1 MADTRKDMDKLCVNT
16 IRMLAVD
23 MVEAANSGHPG
34 MPLGAA
40 GMAYTVFKRHL
51 RFNPANPLWPGR
63 DRLVLSA
70 GHASALLYACLHLF
84 GYDLPMD
91 ELKNFRQWGSKTPG
105 HPEYRE
111 VPGVEA
117 TTGPLGHGFAMG
129 VGMALAQRFLQS
141 TFAKPDLDLMDHY
154 IYALVS
160 DGDLMEGVSCEA
172 ASFAG
177 AHGLGKL
184 VYLYDDNQIT
194 IEGATDITFTE
205 NVSARFAAY
214 GWQVLEVADAMDLDA
229 IDKAIQEAK
238 AETKRPSLIRVHS
251 HIGLDSPKQDSP
263 SAHGEPLG
271 AEGRAKTK
279 AALGWPDK
287 EFYIPEEALEDMRSA
302 VYAGQKLEDA
312 WNQDLETYAGKYAAE
327 GSGLKAWLAGE
338 MPQGWEELA
347 PTFGPDDGPMATRAA
362 SGKVLNAFAA
372 KVGNM
377 VGGSADLS
385 PSNKTWIADS
395 GTMRETGPDC
405 GRNIHFGV
413 REHAM
418 GAMVNGMALHGGV
431 IPYGGTF
438 FVFSDFMRPAMRLA
452 CLMQLKSIFVFTH
465 DSVAVGEDGPTHQ
478 PIEQLM
484 SLRVMPGLK
493 LLRPADANESS
504 LAWKEALA
512 TDGPVAMLFSRQ
524 KLPVLDPKLYPS
536 VVDGLPKGAYVLAE
550 AVGEMKII
558 IIGTGA
564 EVHLAL
570 SAREALQEEG
580 IGCRVVSMPSWD
592 IFLAQD
598 QAYRDRVLP
607 PEMTARVSVE
617 AGSTL
622 GWSEIIGEKGIAVGI
637 DRFGAS
643 APGGQVL
650 KNLGLNVENVV
661 AKAKELLG

>member
-1 MADTRKDMDKLCVNT
+1 MPDTRQDMDKLCVNT

-51 RFNPANPLWPGR
+51 RFNPSNPLWPGR
-63 DRLVLSA
+63 DRFVLSA
-70 GHASALLYACLHLF
+70 GHASALLYAILHLF
-84 GYDLPMD
+84 GYDLPLD
-91 ELKNFRQWGSKTPG
+91 ELKNFRQWGSRTPG

-141 TFAKPDLDLMDHY
+141 GFAKPDMDLMDHY

-160 DGDLMEGVSCEA
+160 DGDLMEGVSSEA

-177 AHGLGKL
+177 SHGLGKL
-184 VYLYDDNQIT
+184 IYLYDDNQIT
-194 IEGATDITFTE
+194 IEGSTGVTFTE
-205 NVSARFAAY
+205 NVSERFAAY
-214 GWQVLEVADAMDLDA
+214 GWQVLEVADSMDLDA
-229 IDKAIQEAK
+229 IDKAIFAAK
-238 AETKRPSLIRVHS
+238 AETQKPSLIRVNS
-251 HIGLDSPKQDSP
+251 HIGLDSPRQDSP

-271 AEGRAKTK
+271 AEGLAKTK

-287 EFYIPEEALEDMRSA
+287 EFYIPEEALEDMRNA
-302 VYAGQKLEDA
+302 VYAGQKLEDS
-312 WNQDLETYAGKYAAE
+312 WKDDLKAYTGKYPDE
-327 GSGLKAWLAGE
+327 GAGLKAWLAGE
-338 MPQGWEELA
+338 MPQGWQDAA
-347 PTFGPDDGPMATRAA
+347 PVFRPDDGPMATRAA

-372 KVGNM
+372 KVGNL
-377 VGGSADLS
+377 VGGSADLA

-395 GTMRETGPDC
+395 GTMQKPGPDC

-418 GAMVNGMALHGGV
+418 AAMVNGMALHGGV

-452 CLMQLKSIFVFTH
+452 CIMGTKSIFVFTH

-504 LAWKEALA
+504 LAWKEALG

-524 KLPVLDPKLYPS
+524 KLPVLDPALYPS
-536 VVDGLPKGAYVLAE
+536 VKDGLHKGAYVLAE
-550 AVGEMKII
+550 ASGEMKVII
-558 IIGTGA
+558 VSSGA

-570 SAREALQEEG
+570 SAREVLQEQG

-592 IFLAQD
+592 MFLAQD

-607 PEMTARVSVE
+607 PEITARVSVE

-622 GWSEIIGEKGIAVGI
+622 GWREIVGERGVSVGI

-650 KNLGLNVENVV
+650 ANLGLNVDNVV